1 MTKIL
6 IRNARVFDGE
16 SADCPEGMQVM
27 IEQGLIVEVTPRPVD
42 IADARV
48 IDAGGRTLM
57 PGLIDAHVHAYGSD
71 VNAARIDQA
80 GDPYRTAYAVRML
93 GFALDCGFTTVRDIG
108 GGDFSLWRAI
118 EDRLI
123 RAPRFFY
130 AGKVLSMTGGHG
142 DLRQMSERHHTSG
155 YCSCGDYN
163 TVAVIADGVDA
174 CIKAAREELRRG
186 AHCIKIMA
194 SGGVASPTDPIWMNQ
209 YREDEIRAVVNE
221 CVERRTYVSAHCHPS
236 SAIRRCVEFGV
247 RCIEHGTLIDEETA
261 RFVAER
267 GAYVVPTMAIIFALI
282 EMGRKLG
289 FPPQSQAKAEIA
301 FKEAVKGL
309 ALMRAAGVKLGFGT
323 DLLGETHVQQCR
335 EFSIRRQVFTPLEIL
350 RQATSMNAEILMQKG
365 KLGCIRPGAHAD
377 LLVVEGDPLAD
388 IELLAAN
395 GRNLRLIMRGGE
407 LVRNELA

>member
-1 MTKIL
+1 M
-6 IRNARVFDGE
+6 
-16 SADCPEGMQVM
+16 
-27 IEQGLIVEVTPRPVD
+27 
-42 IADARV
+42 
-48 IDAGGRTLM
+48 
-57 PGLIDAHVHAYGSD
+57 
-71 VNAARIDQA
+71 
-80 GDPYRTAYAVRML
+80 
-93 GFALDCGFTTVRDIG
+93 
-108 GGDFSLWRAI
+108 
-118 EDRLI
+118 
-123 RAPRFFY
+123 
-130 AGKVLSMTGGHG
+130 
-142 DLRQMSERHHTSG
+142 
-155 YCSCGDYN
+155 
-163 TVAVIADGVDA
+163 
-174 CIKAAREELRRG
+174 
-186 AHCIKIMA
+186 
-194 SGGVASPTDPIWMNQ
+194 
-209 YREDEIRAVVNE
+209 
-221 CVERRTYVSAHCHPS
+221 
-236 SAIRRCVEFGV
+236 

-261 RFVAER
+261 RFVAGR

-282 EMGRKLG
+282 ELGRKLG

-301 FKEAVKGL
+301 FKEAIKGL